1 MPVRPNATRIAFAAL
16 AIAAVAIAAV
26 TIADQWGAFR
36 ASGVTLRPDAALIAL
51 SSAVV
56 FASYAVL
63 VETWRRTVRAWD
75 SDLAWWD
82 AARIWFISN
91 LARYLPGRVWAI
103 GAMAVMAQRRGV
115 SPLAAAGSSII
126 INLVNLLAGF
136 GVVAVTGAEFFEQ
149 RTAAVTLAG
158 ALAVALLLAPRL
170 LPPLGRLA
178 SALLRRP
185 VDVPRLPDRAI
196 WLAAIGCLVAWILYG
211 VAFRIFVAGV
221 LGEAPGGTAAYIAAF
236 TGSYLLGYIAVFAP
250 GGLGPREWS
259 LVTAL
264 GRLGLAA
271 SGLAGII
278 ALSSRVWLT
287 VLEVLPGVVL
297 LALDWA
303 RGARPPSTVNDP
315 NA

>member
-1 MPVRPNATRIAFAAL
+1 
-16 AIAAVAIAAV
+16 
-26 TIADQWGAFR
+26 
-36 ASGVTLRPDAALIAL
+36 
-51 SSAVV
+51 
-56 FASYAVL
+56 
-63 VETWRRTVRAWD
+63 
-75 SDLAWWD
+75 
-82 AARIWFISN
+82 
-91 LARYLPGRVWAI
+91 
-103 GAMAVMAQRRGV
+103 MAVMAQRRGV